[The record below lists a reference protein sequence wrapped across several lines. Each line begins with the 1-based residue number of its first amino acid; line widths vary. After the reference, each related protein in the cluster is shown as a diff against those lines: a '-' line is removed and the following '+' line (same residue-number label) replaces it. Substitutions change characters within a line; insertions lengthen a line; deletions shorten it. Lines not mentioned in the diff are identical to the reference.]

1 MGLKDYLLGRRV
13 ALVSMLPPDEL
24 ARRINE
30 ATPSIFD
37 MSTSGVGGWCRFGFL
52 RLDWRMPFY
61 TNGFAPILSAK
72 VRANL
77 GRTSIQGRFGASR
90 YLQVFLAAWYGILTL
105 ALLSLPRAIMSSDL
119 ESGAHYLVF
128 LIVPLLW
135 FAPILFH
142 LIFNRKADRN
152 FEAILE
158 FLAQEV
164 SARPE

>member
-1 MGLKDYLLGRRV
+1 
-13 ALVSMLPPDEL
+13 
-24 ARRINE
+24 
-30 ATPSIFD
+30 
-37 MSTSGVGGWCRFGFL
+37 
-52 RLDWRMPFY
+52 
-61 TNGFAPILSAK
+61 
-72 VRANL
+72 
-77 GRTSIQGRFGASR
+77 
-90 YLQVFLAAWYGILTL
+90 
-105 ALLSLPRAIMSSDL
+105 MSSDL